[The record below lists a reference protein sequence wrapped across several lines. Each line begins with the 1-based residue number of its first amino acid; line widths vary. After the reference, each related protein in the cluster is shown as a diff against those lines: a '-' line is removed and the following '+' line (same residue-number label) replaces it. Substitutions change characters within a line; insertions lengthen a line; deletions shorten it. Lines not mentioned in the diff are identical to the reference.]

1 MEQISLRK
9 SEHTS
14 VTLKGLGSAGYRWS
28 FTVDDP
34 QVVSVERQLLQHKPE
49 EEHSP
54 TFSADEV
61 FLLTG
66 QKPGETMVHFSQSR
80 SFEPSKPPVAK
91 REILVRVH
99 DS

>member
-1 MEQISLRK
+1 MEQISLK
-9 SEHTS
+9 TSERTS
-14 VTLKGLGSAGYRWS
+14 VTLKSLGSAGYRWS

-34 QVVSVERQLLQHKPE
+34 QVVSVERQLVRHKPE

-66 QKPGETMVHFSQSR
+66 QNPGETVVHFSQSR
-80 SFEPSKPPVAK
+80 SFEPSKPPIAK
-91 REILVRVH
+91 REILVRVR

>member
-1 MEQISLRK
+1 MEQISLKK
-9 SEHTS
+9 SEHAS
-14 VTLKGLGSAGYRWS
+14 VTLKSLGSAGYRWS

-34 QVVSVERQLLQHKPE
+34 QVVSVERQLVRHKPE

-66 QKPGETMVHFSQSR
+66 QNPGETVVHFSQSR
-80 SFEPSKPPVAK
+80 SFEPSKPPIAK
-91 REILVRVH
+91 REILVRVR